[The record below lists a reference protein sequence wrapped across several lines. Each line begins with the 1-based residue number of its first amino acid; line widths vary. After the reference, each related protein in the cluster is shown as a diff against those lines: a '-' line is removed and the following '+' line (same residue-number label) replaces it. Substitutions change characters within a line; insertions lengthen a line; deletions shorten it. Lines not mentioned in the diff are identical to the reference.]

1 MTRPIK
7 INNEEF
13 VELPK
18 EAVLASKWIVDIWVK
33 LGKPQTPFTKSGSK
47 LMNVIIAV
55 WQDLYPLQVKEWT
68 EERATY
74 KKEELLITEQV
85 HRQTGRSLAS
95 YPMPIFQMMK
105 KVFPKFKVGDRSNT
119 LKLVRKWSMF
129 QFCQKI

>member
-33 LGKPQTPFTKSGSK
+33 LGKPQTPFTTSGSK

-85 HRQTGRSLAS
+85 HR
-95 YPMPIFQMMK
+95 
-105 KVFPKFKVGDRSNT
+105 
-119 LKLVRKWSMF
+119 
-129 QFCQKI
+129 